1 MELPPGTPWLGRLM
15 NMSEQARFGGGQ
27 LITAVALVGFSV
39 PLLVA
44 GLLDPT
50 KGNLGDARLDIADVG
65 AHPRAF
71 LASTVLLLVST
82 IALLPATAG
91 LWRIGRARRQRL
103 TGVGAGLAVLGALGH
118 AALVTFYGFLY
129 EMPAGN
135 LDEMVGLLNRVN
147 EGLVLVLF
155 FPMLLA
161 LAIGLIV
168 LTLALWRGGIAPLW
182 CFIAACVI
190 FLIDF
195 LPAAVPGASI
205 IVAGLVVVTTG
216 GLAIA
221 VLRMPASAWDG
232 TETTAPEP
240 SGHAAMSS

>member
-1 MELPPGTPWLGRLM
+1 MK
-15 NMSEQARFGGGQ
+15 MSERARFGGGQ

-82 IALLPATAG
+82 IALLPAAAG
-91 LWRIGRARRQRL
+91 LWRIGRARRRRL
-103 TGVGAGLAVLGALGH
+103 TGVGAGLVALGALGH
-118 AALVTFYGFLY
+118 AALVTFYGVLY

-135 LDEMVGLLNRVN
+135 LDEMAGLLNRVN

-161 LAIGLIV
+161 LAVGWIV

-182 CFIAACVI
+182 CFIATCVG
-190 FLIDF
+190 FVVDF
-195 LPAAVPGASI
+195 FGPAVAGAPI
-205 IVAGLVVVTTG
+205 IVSGLVVLTTG
-216 GLAIA
+216 WLAIV

-232 TETTAPEP
+232 AETTASEP
-240 SGHAAMSS
+240 SSHAAMSS

>member
-1 MELPPGTPWLGRLM
+1 M
-15 NMSEQARFGGGQ
+15 NMSERARFGGGQ
-27 LITAVALVGFSV
+27 LITAVALIGFSV

-91 LWRIGRARRQRL
+91 LWRIGRARRRRL
-103 TGVGAGLAVLGALGH
+103 TGAGAALIAFGALGH

-135 LDEMVGLLNRVN
+135 LDEMAGLLNRVN

-161 LAIGLIV
+161 LAVGLIL

-182 CFIAACVI
+182 CFIAACVG
-190 FLIDF
+190 FVVDF
-195 LPAAVPGASI
+195 FGPAVPGAPI
-205 IVAGLVVVTTG
+205 IVSGLVVLTTG
-216 GLAIA
+216 WLAFV
-221 VLRMPASAWDG
+221 VLRMPASAWEV
-232 TETTAPEP
+232 TEATTPEP
-240 SGHAAMSS
+240 SRHAAMSS